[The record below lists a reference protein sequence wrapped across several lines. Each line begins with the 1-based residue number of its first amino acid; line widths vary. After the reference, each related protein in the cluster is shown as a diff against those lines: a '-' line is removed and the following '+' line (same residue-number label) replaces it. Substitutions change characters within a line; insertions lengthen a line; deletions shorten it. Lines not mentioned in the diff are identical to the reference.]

1 MSDASNSRKYSFFG
15 TIYFVEGAVLT
26 MFSTYMIIYLRKF
39 SLSFTQI
46 GLISSISLLPTI
58 LKIFI
63 GAISDKW
70 SLARLGH
77 RKPYIFVGL
86 VLQGLGYIL
95 LPFISPVESYG
106 LFVTVSFCIGLGMAT
121 YDTTTDG
128 LGIDTTPEAERGN
141 VQAFCVG
148 GRALSAVVFGL
159 AFGLLAAKGFWNY
172 AFWLIAALS
181 FIELAALPLV
191 RERPHEEQPKF
202 SFVAFKELV
211 KPAYIIFVLIGTFFP
226 LALYSSYSM
235 LSVFLKEGFGV
246 GMNTIAL
253 LSAVFGIGQVVGGLA
268 GGPLLKRFGRKR
280 SLYAT
285 AVFTALATLAV
296 GLLPSG
302 GLAWLVVPLFGV
314 AFGYYSTIYFAVA
327 MDFAD
332 PRIAAFMFAVTMAF
346 GNVGIS
352 GGSALSGVLVDKIG
366 FRPMFVIYAGV
377 NLLMILL
384 SFVVFRLRKDLAA
397 SPTAAAK
404 A

>member
-1 MSDASNSRKYSFFG
+1 MSDASNARKYGFFG

-26 MFSTYMIIYLRKF
+26 MFSTYMIIYLRRF
-39 SLSFTQI
+39 NLSFTQI
-46 GLISSISLLPTI
+46 GVISSISLLPTI

-70 SLARLGH
+70 SLFWRGH

-86 VLQGLGYIL
+86 VLQGLGYII

-106 LFVTVSFCIGLGMAT
+106 LFVALSFCIGLGMST

-128 LGIDTTPEAERGN
+128 LGIDITPEAERGN

-148 GRALSAVVFGL
+148 GRALAAVVFGV
-159 AFGLLAAKGFWNY
+159 AFGLLAAKGLWKY
-172 AFWLIAALS
+172 AFWLISAMS

-191 RERPHEEQPKF
+191 KEKSREEQPTF
-202 SFVAFKELV
+202 AWAAFKELV

-268 GGPLLKRFGRKR
+268 GGPLLKRFGRKT
-280 SLYAT
+280 SLYVT
-285 AVFTALATLAV
+285 AVFTALATLFV

-302 GLAWLVVPLFGV
+302 GLAWLVVPLFGI
-314 AFGYYSTIYFAVA
+314 AFGYYSTVYFAVA

-352 GGSALSGVLVDKIG
+352 AGSALSGVLVDRIG
-366 FRPMFVIYAGV
+366 FRPMFVIYAAV

-384 SFVVFRLRKDLAA
+384 AFIVFRLRKDLARK
-397 SPTAAAK
+397 AAA
-404 A
+404 

>member
-1 MSDASNSRKYSFFG
+1 MSEASNARKYGFFG
-15 TIYFVEGAVLT
+15 TSYFVEGAVLT

-46 GLISSISLLPTI
+46 GLISAIALLPTI

-70 SLARLGH
+70 SLFWRGH

-86 VLQGLGYIL
+86 ILQGLGYIL

-121 YDTTTDG
+121 YDPTTDG
-128 LGIDTTPEAERGN
+128 LGIDITPEAERGN

-148 GRALSAVVFGL
+148 GRALAAVVFGV
-159 AFGLLAAKGFWNY
+159 AFGLLAAKGLWKY
-172 AFWLIAALS
+172 AFWLIAVLS
-181 FIELAALPLV
+181 FLELCALPLV
-191 RERPHEEQPKF
+191 KERAREEQPKF
-202 SFVAFKELV
+202 AWAAFKELA

-253 LSAVFGIGQVVGGLA
+253 LAAVFGIGQVLGGLA
-268 GGPLLKRFGRKR
+268 GGPLLKRLGRKT

-285 AVFTALATLAV
+285 AIFTALATLFL
-296 GLLPSG
+296 GILPSG
-302 GLAWLVVPLFGV
+302 GLAWLVVPVFGI

-352 GGSALSGVLVDKIG
+352 AGSALSGILVDKVG
-366 FRPMFVIYAGV
+366 FRPMFMIYAGV
-377 NLLMILL
+377 NLLMIVL
-384 SFVVFRLRKDLAA
+384 SFIVFRLRKDLAHK
-397 SPTAAAK
+397 AAA
-404 A
+404 